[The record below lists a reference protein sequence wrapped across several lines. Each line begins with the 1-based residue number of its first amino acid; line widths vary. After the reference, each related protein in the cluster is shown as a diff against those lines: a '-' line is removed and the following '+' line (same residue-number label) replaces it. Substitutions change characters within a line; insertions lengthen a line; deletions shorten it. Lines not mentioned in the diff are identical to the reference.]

1 MRLKR
6 ATEERI
12 ALKDWVKK
20 YSVREAANE
29 MGVQRD
35 TVYKAIENNRQITL
49 YTVGKRITYAYE
61 IKPAFKY

>member
-35 TVYKAIENNRQITL
+35 TVYKAIENDRQITL
-49 YTVGKRITYAYE
+49 YAIGKRITYAYE